1 MAFTIW
7 QHSHYHN
14 EQLRLSQG
22 SIALVLVTNIS
33 FLVMSADRNPV
44 DYQNMDYNIWE
55 ELYIRN
61 LLVLD
66 NLVRQFII
74 NFDN

>member
-1 MAFTIW
+1 
-7 QHSHYHN
+7 
-14 EQLRLSQG
+14 
-22 SIALVLVTNIS
+22 
-33 FLVMSADRNPV
+33 MSADRNPV

-74 NFDN
+74 NFDNWFIAIYAKHLLVSDSQILIAAFL